1 LFYPEDVWDIAVRML
16 AAIACGA
23 VLGWER
29 EAQNKPAGVRT
40 HMMVALG
47 AAAFT
52 LITLKI
58 FEAAQ
63 ADPNHTIS
71 ADPLRVVSG
80 VIGGIGFLG
89 AGTIIQSHRSVQG
102 ITTAAG
108 IWVVGS
114 VGIACGIGYYT
125 VAVLTVFLGVVVLL
139 GVGVAERLVSRKLSG
154 GKSPDPELNKNESA
168 EPEDEENNL
177 LKKADHMQRSSSP
190 GE

>member
-154 GKSPDPELNKNESA
+154 GKSPDPELNRKDSA
-168 EPEDEENNL
+168 EPEAEENNL